1 MKNHKK
7 SIIFFVSCVVFL
19 GLSSFAYNALT
30 KDDNSSGSE
39 TSEITTVSE
48 SGDETS
54 SINESTDSSTTTS
67 ADTSAEDPNE
77 YKTKAVDFTVY
88 DKDGNEVTLSS
99 FLGEPVVL
107 NFWASWCPP
116 CKGEMPEFEK
126 VYAEL
131 GDKINFLI
139 VDMVDGQMETKADGE
154 KYIADNNFTF
164 PVYYDTDQSAA
175 NAYKVTSI
183 PRTLVINKDGYIES
197 LSVGGI
203 SEKTLREK
211 ISAVYP

>member
-154 KYIADNNFTF
+154 KYITDNNFTF
-164 PVYYDTDQSAA
+164 PVYYDTDQNAA

-183 PRTLVINKDGYIES
+183 PRTLIINKDGYIES